1 MKTLVLLADR
11 FSKFLEMGNQLLV
24 VLLIV
29 DVEAIPKVATD
40 DDTSKSQCFCYL
52 DVLQAH
58 ASQCIDFLVDESVAG
73 SQFELLQG
81 EVIIPKG
88 DTVLEAGDVMVM
100 NGKN

>member
-52 DVLQAH
+52 DILQAH
-58 ASQCIDFLVDESVAG
+58 ASQCIDFLVDESVAA

-81 EVIIPKG
+81 EGRFLFLELDAVE
-88 DTVLEAGDVMVM
+88 DVLE
-100 NGKN
+100 KNIL